1 MQSIK
6 SKTCEINLNV
16 IDFHSNSSF
25 FILSNSN
32 QNFTN
37 TVTLKLKKYVSYPE
51 SAKIK
56 YFFNETICYLNT

>member
-16 IDFHSNSSF
+16 IDFNSNSSF

-37 TVTLKLKKYVSYPE
+37 TVALKLKKYVS
-51 SAKIK
+51 
-56 YFFNETICYLNT
+56 